1 MKTMITLSVAL
12 GLAVAAA
19 SSASAQ
25 SQATMN
31 ANAAQDLQRADRS
44 LNTQY
49 TATMNRLSTP
59 SRTLLRNAQRTW
71 ISFRDQQCRFEASGR
86 PGRVRLSDGA
96 LDLLGAPDDRAD
108 PAVADPGPMPGG
120 RSVLPALR
128 PAWTEREKGRRPQ
141 GRLPSFLSGRG
152 RHDQKNRASPLR
164 SG

>member
-1 MKTMITLSVAL
+1 MKTMITLSV

-71 ISFRDQQCRFEASGR
+71 ISFRDQQCRFEASGVQGGSAY
-86 PGRVRLSDGA
+86 PMVHSTCLARLT
-96 LDLLGAPDDRAD
+96 
-108 PAVADPGPMPGG
+108 
-120 RSVLPALR
+120 
-128 PAWTEREKGRRPQ
+128 TERTQQLRT
-141 GRLPSFLSGRG
+141 LSQCQEGDLSCPR
-152 RHDQKNRASPLR
+152 
-164 SG
+164 

>member
-71 ISFRDQQCRFEASGR
+71 ISFRDQQCRFEASGVQGGSAY
-86 PGRVRLSDGA
+86 PMVQSTCLARLT
-96 LDLLGAPDDRAD
+96 
-108 PAVADPGPMPGG
+108 
-120 RSVLPALR
+120 
-128 PAWTEREKGRRPQ
+128 TERTQQLRTLGQCQEGD
-141 GRLPSFLSGRG
+141 LSCPR
-152 RHDQKNRASPLR
+152 
-164 SG
+164 